1 MKKQVYRTPEFFVTV
16 FDEETLLCQSR
27 TTSAEEFGPDN
38 DFNMF

>member
-1 MKKQVYRTPEFFVTV
+1 MKKQVYRTPDFFVSELY
-16 FDEETLLCQSR
+16 EESLLCQSR